1 VPDRVFADRPT
12 DLAIA
17 LTYYS
22 PYVSGLTNMA
32 RDIAE
37 GLAARGRRV
46 TVVTSRF
53 EPDLP
58 LQEEVN
64 GVRVLRAPVLARV
77 GRGVIS
83 PQLVRLARGT
93 LGRARVASL
102 QLPMLEAGAIAAGL
116 RTPLVSTYHCDVTL
130 PSGLVND
137 VQRVVVDTS
146 NRLAMRRSAAV
157 AVTSEDYARHS
168 RMWPSIAPSMEVVAP
183 PCPAPPPGVPTY
195 RETEGPHIGF
205 LGRIVREKGLEH
217 LVRGFRAL
225 PDPDARLLIG
235 GDYTHVAGGSVVAQV
250 RAAMGNDPRIRL
262 LGFVPEER
270 VGEFYASLDVFT
282 LPSVNAFEAFGIVQ
296 AVAMLAGVPVLS
308 SDIPGV
314 RQPVAQTGFGTLV
327 PPADEPA
334 ITRGLHELYTNPPDR
349 AAGMD
354 RARRAFSVSNVLDA
368 YEVLLDKAASICV
381 R

>member
-12 DLAIA
+12 DLALA
-17 LTYYS
+17 LIYYS

-58 LQEEVN
+58 LQEEIN

-250 RAAMGNDPRIRL
+250 RAAMGDDPRIRL

-314 RQPVAQTGFGTLV
+314 RQPVTQTGFGTLV
-327 PPADEPA
+327 PPADEA
-334 ITRGLHELYTNPPDR
+334 GIARGLQELYRNPPDR

-368 YEVLLDKAASICV
+368 YEVLLDKAASTRV